1 MTNNQIQYL
10 KYLEDKRSNVTR
22 ETETNRDNTARLQET
37 NRYNTIYTG
46 ETGRSNLARETET
59 NRSNLSNEANARTG
73 LAINDRHYRAQ
84 DQIGYMNVAENQR
97 HNAQTE
103 KLGILQYN
111 TEDIY
116 KEKMGDSALKNADSN
131 KMQAIASWQN
141 AGTNSMNAD
150 TNRANQ
156 EELTK
161 LQEAQRFKTYVNIGT
176 DINDSLS
183 QSWRNASQ
191 SAVNVAS
198 LAPGGKGAAAKALTG
213 MSKKQI
219 LNFIK

>member
-10 KYLEDKRSNVTR
+10 KYLEEKRSNVTR
-22 ETETNRDNTARLQET
+22 ETETNRDNMARLQET

-46 ETGRSNLARETET
+46 ETGRSNLAREIET
-59 NRSNLSNEANARTG
+59 NRSNLANEANARAG

-103 KLGILQYN
+103 KLGVFQYY
-111 TEDIY
+111 TDDTY
-116 KEKMGDSALKNADSN
+116 KEQLGDAALQNAASN
-131 KMQAIASWQN
+131 STQALASWR
-141 AGTNSMNAD
+141 NSESSKMNAE

-156 EELTK
+156 ESLSK
-161 LQEAQRFKTYVNIGT
+161 LQKAQKFKTYVNIGT

-183 QSWRNASQ
+183 KSLQG
-191 SAVNVAS
+191 AVQTAVK
-198 LAPGGKGAAAKALTG
+198 LVPL
-213 MSKKQI
+213 
-219 LNFIK
+219 LIK